1 MMYLH
6 ENRELFKDVL
16 TLVSAETGYSM
27 DIIEKDYYVTMILKI
42 LANSKYK
49 FVFKGGTSLSKVFN
63 VISRFS
69 EDIDVTFEEHLGEN
83 RRKRLKYE
91 ILKPIEDELGLKIK
105 NFERIESDKDY
116 NHYDYYYKS
125 VCDDTFEGLPSFVKL
140 ETALMSYAFPTETK
154 IVSNYIYDVLGDKN
168 KELIDKYDLNP
179 YEMCVQS
186 LERTY
191 VDKIFAVCDYY
202 LLNKPQRNSRHLY
215 DIYMISKY
223 VDAKMV
229 KELFPKVRDH
239 RLKMGEK
246 IAPSANPKIDIK
258 EVYKTIMESDFYKSD
273 YNQVT
278 SKLVLNPISY
288 EEVMN
293 TINEII
299 NGL

>member
-1 MMYLH
+1 MYLH

>member
-1 MMYLH
+1 MYLH

-42 LANSKYK
+42 LAKSKYK

-91 ILKPIEDELGLKIK
+91 ILKPIEDELGLKIE
-105 NFERIESDKDY
+105 NFESIESDKDY

-125 VCDDTFEGLPSFVKL
+125 VCDNTFEGLPSFVKL

-215 DIYMISKY
+215 DIYMISKF

-258 EVYKTIMESDFYKSD
+258 EVYKTITESDFYKSD

-278 SKLVLNPISY
+278 SRLVLNPISY

-299 NGL
+299 SGL

>member
-1 MMYLH
+1 MYLH

-91 ILKPIEDELGLKIK
+91 ILKPIEDELGLKIE
-105 NFERIESDKDY
+105 NFESIESDKDY

-125 VCDDTFEGLPSFVKL
+125 VCDNTFEGLPSFVKL

-215 DIYMISKY
+215 DIYMISKF

-258 EVYKTIMESDFYKSD
+258 EVYKTITESDFYKSD

-278 SKLVLNPISY
+278 SRLVLNPISY

-299 NGL
+299 SGL